1 MLAETEAVVEG
12 LLASSYT
19 LVTQREPSN
28 QVVLCPH
35 MLAGCM
41 TRHHDVVA
49 VVAVATVATVVTVAT
64 VASRPPVC
72 M

>member
-19 LVTQREPSN
+19 LVTQREPSK

-35 MLAGCM
+35 MLASCM
-41 TRHHDVVA
+41 ARHH
-49 VVAVATVATVVTVAT
+49 AVATVDRLHVG
-64 VASRPPVC
+64 SVC
-72 M
+72 